1 MKHLKL
7 FENFSINE
15 ALNKDIKE
23 FGQDLEKNFKAAG
36 FNILI
41 LAQSPT
47 EQQLNAVKT
56 KEKVAIFE
64 FFQNE
69 AVQQLTLHVSSDSK
83 SFKAAEAIVNK
94 FQLSDYNGPVLARG
108 WTAKQVM
115 GKINPGDIVK
125 EAPKVPEVPKPKQKP
140 EVPLP
145 PVAPTVMSWKFY
157 RVVKVDTKVK
167 TLSSKF

>member
-1 MKHLKL
+1 MTVMKHLKL

-36 FNILI
+36 FNTSI

-64 FFQNE
+64 VFQNE
-69 AVQQLTLHVSSDSK
+69 AVQQLTLHVSSNPK

-94 FQLSDYNGPVLARG
+94 FQLSDYNGPVLKRG

-125 EAPKVPEVPKPKQKP
+125 EAPTVPEVPKPKQKP
-140 EVPLP
+140 EAPLP

-157 RVVKVDTKVK
+157 RVVKVDTRVK
-167 TLSSKF
+167 TL